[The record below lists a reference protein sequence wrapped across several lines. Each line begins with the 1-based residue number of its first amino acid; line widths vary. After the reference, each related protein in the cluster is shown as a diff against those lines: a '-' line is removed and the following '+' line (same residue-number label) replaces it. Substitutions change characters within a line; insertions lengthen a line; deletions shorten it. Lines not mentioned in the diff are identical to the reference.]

1 MKGRNMNTVELN
13 NDLCFSYPEGFQQM
27 SREDLGRH
35 KFIEEAPGFCVHD
48 EERHI
53 MISVSWRQ
61 ANPFVAMLVGSAE
74 VSRNMEAKVR
84 KPMSKF
90 GYKLEEFITREVGG
104 KTADGY
110 RYTYNVK
117 GTGMI
122 GESLSVKAGSNFY
135 YIHSYFR
142 EELRKESLK
151 VLDEI
156 FGNVTWK
163 TE

>member
-1 MKGRNMNTVELN
+1 MNTVELN

-90 GYKLEEFITREVGG
+90 G
-104 KTADGY
+104 
-110 RYTYNVK
+110 
-117 GTGMI
+117 
-122 GESLSVKAGSNFY
+122 
-135 YIHSYFR
+135 
-142 EELRKESLK
+142 
-151 VLDEI
+151 
-156 FGNVTWK
+156 
-163 TE
+163 